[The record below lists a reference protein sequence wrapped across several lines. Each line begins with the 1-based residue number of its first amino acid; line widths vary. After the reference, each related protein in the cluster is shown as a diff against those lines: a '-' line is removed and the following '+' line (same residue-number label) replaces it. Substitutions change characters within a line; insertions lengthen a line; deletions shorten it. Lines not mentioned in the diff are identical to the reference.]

1 MSSKYSRV
9 YEKIPVTTL
18 ENAGFPMNYNYL
30 RNDQALFF
38 EEIVEQT
45 ISIYKDQ
52 YLALVGNLKE
62 ELDFLSE
69 RAQEVLNEYK

>member
-1 MSSKYSRV
+1 
-9 YEKIPVTTL
+9 
-18 ENAGFPMNYNYL
+18 MNYNYL